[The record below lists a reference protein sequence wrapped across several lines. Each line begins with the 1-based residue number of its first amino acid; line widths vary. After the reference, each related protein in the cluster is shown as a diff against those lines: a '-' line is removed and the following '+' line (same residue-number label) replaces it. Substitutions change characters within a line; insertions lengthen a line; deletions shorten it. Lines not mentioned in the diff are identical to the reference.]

1 MPLRK
6 VDSGVY
12 VTEEG
17 QFVISLAKSGRRA
30 FLVPDTAAEW
40 YVTTY
45 GRIRALTAVLLALA
59 CAGAALNLFSPIW
72 VLSAVVIPSFCVRWL
87 RNHVAENFP
96 PVTDSALMAN
106 IAERNEGLEP
116 VWAPVFSLT
125 ILVLLEWSGRHPV
138 ESGWIRTV
146 VTCATLLAASLQL
159 VVNRRARDA
168 YEYDRP
174 SSAVT
179 R

>member
-59 CAGAALNLFSPIW
+59 CAGAALNLFSAIW
-72 VLSAVVIPSFCVRWL
+72 VLSAVAGSGPWSP
-87 RNHVAENFP
+87 AP
-96 PVTDSALMAN
+96 PFW
-106 IAERNEGLEP
+106 P
-116 VWAPVFSLT
+116 
-125 ILVLLEWSGRHPV
+125 LLSNSSSTGVP
-138 ESGWIRTV
+138 
-146 VTCATLLAASLQL
+146 ATLM
-159 VVNRRARDA
+159 NTIGRRLR
-168 YEYDRP
+168 
-174 SSAVT
+174 
-179 R
+179 